1 MRHLSRRYFL
11 HIAASTPLALW
22 ASRFARAS
30 ASPVTRVEART
41 PEGIA
46 MLEKYAKAVAIMKD
60 TTGMPVGKPLSWQF
74 QWFTHWTPSDK
85 AALIS
90 QIYPQGTPPEW
101 KAVADKAWA
110 TCQAHFQAPPREK
123 FFLPWHRWYLYFF
136 EAIIRELLKDQTFAL
151 PYWDYTK
158 NPVLPD
164 QFRMPNHPQFKSL
177 FDDTRDKDVNNG
189 GEIYPALALQKLMHD
204 ALCQTRYI
212 GTSRLNPGF
221 CDHLDGNLHGAVH
234 GLIGGDMGIVPTA
247 GNDPIF
253 WLHHCN
259 IDRLWASWINSGG
272 KNLSESGFKN
282 EPFTFAGSDAKAVT
296 KTAGDA
302 LDPAGLG
309 YQYDRLEQRAAD
321 CPPFAG
327 PEAATPP
334 TVVLKAAAAV
344 TLGNESK
351 RVPLKPVATPEAAH
365 AKGTHSWLILSGV
378 SVTKSPDEVYEVY
391 LNLPEK
397 ASKEQLE
404 AYRIGVISF
413 FDLVPQEGHPGRKD
427 KAFSFDVTGVLK
439 GGNAQVSVTVA
450 PRNSVDSS
458 VQVTVGNIE
467 IVRR

>member
-11 HIAASTPLALW
+11 HMAASTPLALW
-22 ASRFARAS
+22 ATRFAWAS
-30 ASPVTRVEART
+30 GSPVTRSEART
-41 PEGIA
+41 AAGAA
-46 MLEKYAKAVAIMKD
+46 MLEKYARAVAMMKD
-60 TTGMPVGKPLSWQF
+60 TTSMPAGKPLSWRF
-74 QWFTHWTPSDK
+74 QWFIHWTPSDK

-90 QIYPQGTPPEW
+90 QTYPNGKPPEW

-110 TCQAHFQAPPREK
+110 TCQAHFQPFSREK

-136 EAIIRELLKDQTFAL
+136 EAIIREILKDPTFAL

-164 QFRMPNHPQFKSL
+164 QFLKSSDPTFKSL
-177 FDDTRDKDVNNG
+177 FDGTRRQAVNNG
-189 GEIYPALALQKLMHD
+189 GPIYPASGLQALMHD
-204 ALCQTRYI
+204 SLCQTRYI
-212 GTSRLNPGF
+212 GTSQVNPGF
-221 CDHLDGNLHGAVH
+221 CDHLDSNLHGAVH

-259 IDRLWASWINSGG
+259 IDRLWVSWIKSGG
-272 KNLSESGFKN
+272 KDLTDSGFKN
-282 EPFTFAGSDAKAVT
+282 EPFTFAGRDANAVT

-302 LDPAGLG
+302 LVPADLG
-309 YQYDRLEQRAAD
+309 YEYDRLEQRAAD

-327 PEAATPP
+327 PEAAAPP

-351 RVPLKPVATPEAAH
+351 RVALKPVATPEAAH
-365 AKGTHSWLILSGV
+365 AKGTHKWLILSGV
-378 SVTKSPDEVYEVY
+378 SVTKSPDDVYEVY
-391 LNLPEK
+391 LNLPEN
-397 ASKEQLE
+397 AGAEQRE
-404 AYRIGVISF
+404 AYRVGVINF
-413 FDLVPQEGHPGRKD
+413 FDLVPQDGHPGRKD
-427 KAFSFDVTGVLK
+427 KFFSFDVTGVLK
-439 GGNAQVSVTVA
+439 SSNAEATVTVA
-450 PRNSVDSS
+450 PRNNVDPS